1 MEESGEA
8 ELEVSCCRL
17 VLRLDGRSTS
27 ELELELAAGGRR
39 QAAAVNRADQG
50 GGAVVCADV
59 DGLSTY
65 VGLASLSFVTDHG
78 AWLG

>member
-27 ELELELAAGGRR
+27 ELELAAGGGGRR
-39 QAAAVNRADQG
+39 PPSPARIREEEQ
-50 GGAVVCADV
+50 
-59 DGLSTY
+59 
-65 VGLASLSFVTDHG
+65 
-78 AWLG
+78 